1 MQIVIKE
8 DKVFAIHTNDQDL
21 DGHYDG
27 LEVLEIDGV
36 KPYKEDG
43 NPKTKAELVAES
55 VGMPKRATKLQQ
67 LAKMVINLKARVDV
81 LEGN

>member
-36 KPYKEDG
+36 KPHKEDG
-43 NPKTKAELVAES
+43 TPKTKTELVSES
-55 VGMPKRATKLQQ
+55 NGMSKKATKLQK